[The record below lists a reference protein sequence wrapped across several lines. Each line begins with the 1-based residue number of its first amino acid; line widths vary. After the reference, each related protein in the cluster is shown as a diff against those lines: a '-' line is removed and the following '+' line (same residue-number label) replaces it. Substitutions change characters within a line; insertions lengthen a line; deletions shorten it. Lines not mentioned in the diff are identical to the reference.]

1 MRIYVGNIAP
11 GVSEEDL
18 RKAFK
23 AFGQVSF
30 VNIVA
35 DRFNKNTERFGIIGM
50 PESLE
55 GEAAITGLHATDMKG
70 KTLSVTEAGART
82 TRPPVA
88 G

>member
-18 RKAFK
+18 RKVFR

-35 DRFNKNTERFGIIGM
+35 DRFNKNTDRFGIIGM
-50 PESLE
+50 PEPLE
-55 GEAAITGLHATDMKG
+55 GEAAITGLHQTELKG
-70 KTLSVTEAGART
+70 KALSVTEAGART